1 MALVLSSMIGPHTQE
16 QFIQP
21 EDIEKAREIGV
32 LTPTSTSVSDKDLP
46 NGPSLVDEIDFLI
59 MQERI
64 ESEDK
69 EMNDWIFWTEKE
81 EILLTSVQCELGF
94 CPVRRQQGVRITSER
109 GHYYF
114 GTTDDNISVCIPKN
128 ILENLPPREGTNW
141 KMIEYSIYMMD
152 IIYNPVGRNMWRA
165 LKVYESASPNSM
177 LESVIE
183 GYSACPNI
191 RDFYTVTYTAPCP
204 SSIVG
209 KVIGRGGQ
217 NLTAMVREFFPFTPP
232 DDYPSINIDPID
244 DNMARVSIT
253 VDPHKFMYHET
264 TDLADMIIIRLSL

>member
-1 MALVLSSMIGPHTQE
+1 MALVLSTIIGPRSQE

-32 LTPTSTSVSDKDLP
+32 LTPTSTSLSDRDLP
-46 NGPSLVDEIDFLI
+46 NGSSLVDEIDFLI

-64 ESEDK
+64 ESENK
-69 EMNDWIFWTEKE
+69 EMNDWISWTEKE
-81 EILLTSVQCELGF
+81 EILLTSVQCEMGF
-94 CPVRRQQGVRITSER
+94 CPVRRQQGVRITSEK

-128 ILENLPPREGTNW
+128 ILENLPPREGDNFQ
-141 KMIEYSIYMMD
+141 MIKYSIYMMD
-152 IIYNPVGRNMWRA
+152 IIYYPVGRNMWRA
-165 LKVYESASPNSM
+165 LKVYESVTPNSM

-183 GYSACPNI
+183 GYGLHSI

-204 SSIVG
+204 RSIVG

-217 NLTAMVREFFPFTPP
+217 NLTSMLREFFPFASP
-232 DDYPSINIDPID
+232 DDYPSINIEPID
-244 DNMARVSIT
+244 DDIARISIT
-253 VDPHKFMYHET
+253 LDQNNFIHASAMDIT
-264 TDLADMIIIRLSL
+264 DMIIKRLSL